1 MIDVEFKENC
11 RVFFRILLIWNFV
24 LTILLFGVTMELAS
38 FKERVFPSQENI
50 ELTLDRLELEPIPV
64 DNIVWR

>member
-1 MIDVEFKENC
+1 MKDVVFRENC
-11 RVFFRILLIWNFV
+11 RVLFKVLLIWNLI

-38 FKERVFPSQENI
+38 FKERVFPNQENI
-50 ELTLDRLELEPIPV
+50 ELTLDKLELEPIPV

>member
-1 MIDVEFKENC
+1 MIDMEFKENC
-11 RVFFRILLIWNFV
+11 RVFFRILLIWNLI
-24 LTILLFGVTMELAS
+24 LTILLFGVTMGLAS
-38 FKERVFPSQENI
+38 FKERVFPSQESI